1 MPPLPIELW
10 MNTMQHHS
18 KDADHAIESDNNTL
32 MACALV
38 CSSFRV
44 PAQTL
49 LFQSVGRDIYGFPW
63 KRDSFEATIHP
74 STERGRILGSYVRN
88 LQVNL
93 DHTFNYADG
102 TLDMRRFTL
111 LLSWCPRL
119 YELSLH
125 VYDIRKFNEVEL
137 AELQFIAITVQ
148 LRALRLLRF
157 VRQSTL
163 IYQFISVWP
172 TIQYLTVGSE
182 IDVPPPLPLPRIKLR
197 ELSFFRTT
205 IRFRCLE
212 WLLSGSET
220 SLCVLQFRDTPGQQ
234 MKSIVAKHA
243 PYLRFLRMQ
252 RYDKDSADILRNCT
266 RLKELV
272 LFQLPIFMEVKD
284 LPLTLEH
291 FSFYF
296 RGSAI
301 VRHPLI
307 PLIKTLPNLRV
318 ITCDKDVEQY
328 PDFAAICRACES
340 KHVELKMHS
349 SFYHE

>member
-10 MNTMQHHS
+10 MNTMQHHC

-137 AELQFIAITVQ
+137 AELQFIANTVQ

-182 IDVPPPLPLPRIKLR
+182 SDVPHYLGRIFATVASKTLSLPIYDTQCGAKIFKVTPELTHVLAQPFLSRWIFDVEIVARYLQRCGREFCFSSMYEFPLDAWEDVGGSKLR
-197 ELSFFRTT
+197 PFDFFYAAFDIFRIHRRYLSSR
-205 IRFRCLE
+205 
-212 WLLSGSET
+212 
-220 SLCVLQFRDTPGQQ
+220 P
-234 MKSIVAKHA
+234 
-243 PYLRFLRMQ
+243 
-252 RYDKDSADILRNCT
+252 
-266 RLKELV
+266 
-272 LFQLPIFMEVKD
+272 
-284 LPLTLEH
+284 
-291 FSFYF
+291 
-296 RGSAI
+296 
-301 VRHPLI
+301 
-307 PLIKTLPNLRV
+307 
-318 ITCDKDVEQY
+318 
-328 PDFAAICRACES
+328 
-340 KHVELKMHS
+340 
-349 SFYHE
+349 